1 MASLFEMVRN
11 LLAGLSIAE
20 RIEHS
25 KPTWTHL
32 VDPKAISKANS
43 TSNVEDFKKLQQ
55 DPRWGRFFHTF
66 RDGELVVGKMI
77 GEGAQAVIFEVEIK
91 CRDRSWGV
99 DDRDLKV
106 LGEEEYVLKVFKD
119 DSLQNLQIQW
129 PEGML
134 KHHLKRVGTT
144 ELIPRFNCDVQCGTL
159 LENGRFAFLMQKEQ
173 FDLRTLIDQAM
184 KLRPNQNCGPFS
196 NEVARSSMEQI
207 ARGMM
212 WLHDLDIIH
221 KDMKAANVLVTE
233 DKFGQ
238 YYCFVADYECSLRVE
253 GTEFWRAPEIL
264 QALKE
269 RKNYEQRKELFTREA
284 DIYSYAM
291 TCYEILT
298 GELPFAGHPVNDY
311 DLVLSGERPTVPEY
325 VDDWARELLCWCWK
339 SKPEDRP
346 SFEKIL
352 NLIQEELKSG
362 ILGDTTYG
370 QERRAYWSKLVTEMI
385 SMYDTVDS
393 SEIHWSQVSTVDFN
407 EDEAVQEQ
415 NREIFE
421 SLQNH
426 PAFGGFFVTFGDGEL
441 EVGEKFAEGGQAE
454 LFHAQINWDGQ
465 FHHKDVLNNLHE
477 FEYVIKAFKKG
488 TMLQHLQS
496 QFPLDMLQYSA
507 ERIERMKTGTTLEW
521 EEPKYVSNIFCGTLL
536 SDGRYA
542 FVMKREPE
550 DLRHVID
557 RSTVQD
563 CGPFSKE
570 IAERIMH
577 SIALGMAWLHDRNIV
592 HRDLKASNILVR
604 RTKDGSYNTFIA
616 DYECSIGVVGTG
628 FWRAPEVLQG
638 CKEKNIH
645 LKPELFT
652 EAVDVYSY
660 GMTCYEVLTGKL
672 PFEDHPLYNY
682 DLVLSGR
689 RPKVPKYV
697 DFWARGLLNMC
708 WESNPE
714 DRPSFRYI
722 LEEFSLRRGSASS
735 NSTDFI

>member
-11 LLAGLSIAE
+11 LLAGLSTAE

-32 VDPKAISKANS
+32 VNPKANSKANS

-66 RDGELVVGKMI
+66 RDGELVAGKMI

-99 DDRDLKV
+99 DERDLKV
-106 LGEEEYVLKVFKD
+106 LGEEEYALKVFKD

-159 LENGRFAFLMQKEQ
+159 LETGRFAFLMQKEQ

-196 NEVARSSMEQI
+196 KEVAGSSMEQI

-238 YYCFVADYECSLRVE
+238 YYCFVADYECSLTVE
-253 GTEFWRAPEIL
+253 GTGFWRAPEIL
-264 QALKE
+264 RAFKE

-370 QERRAYWSKLVTEMI
+370 QKRRAYWTKLVTEMI
-385 SMYDTVDS
+385 SMYDGIEEYLSVEERIEHS
-393 SEIHWSQVSTVDFN
+393 KQHWSQVVEVDFD
-407 EDEAVQEQ
+407 DEEYYWQVQ
-415 NREIFE
+415 NGEIFE
-421 SLQNH
+421 TLQRDSIW
-426 PAFGGFFVTFGDGEL
+426 GGFFMRFGDNEL
-441 EVGEKFAEGGQAE
+441 EIGEKFAEGGQAE
-454 LFHAQINWDGQ
+454 LFYAQVNWHGQ
-465 FHHKDVLNNLHE
+465 FHHEVHE
-477 FEYVIKAFKKG
+477 FEYVVKVFKKG
-488 TMLQHLQS
+488 TLLRHLQS
-496 QFPLDMLQYSA
+496 QFPNGMLQYSA
-507 ERIERMKTGTTLEW
+507 ERIDCMKTGTTLEW
-521 EEPKYVSNIFCGTLL
+521 EKPKYVSNIFCGTLL

-542 FVMKREPE
+542 FVMEKEDE
-550 DLRHVID
+550 DLRQCID

-570 IAERIMH
+570 IAEKIMH
-577 SIALGMAWLHDRNIV
+577 STALGMAWLHDRNIV
-592 HRDLKASNILVR
+592 HRDLKASNVLVR

-645 LKPELFT
+645 HKPE
-652 EAVDVYSY
+652 
-660 GMTCYEVLTGKL
+660 
-672 PFEDHPLYNY
+672 
-682 DLVLSGR
+682 
-689 RPKVPKYV
+689 
-697 DFWARGLLNMC
+697 
-708 WESNPE
+708 
-714 DRPSFRYI
+714 
-722 LEEFSLRRGSASS
+722 
-735 NSTDFI
+735 